1 MGSENALGRER
12 IFFMS
17 YRSRTSIILKLSF
30 CLLFAAFLMV
40 PLELKAKDG
49 GDEYRVRSG
58 DTLTRIARRYGVR
71 VENLAAANRISKD
84 STLRLGQVLVI
95 PESGVIYVRPG
106 DTIGALARTYHTTID
121 ELLEVNN
128 LKRNSIIRVG
138 QELILPGHEP
148 VSGGRKWGRPKQR
161 GVVHASRIGGATM
174 QMRLL
179 DASGR
184 PRAEARR
191 RLSVL
196 MQHRQTGAK
205 KLPDPRLLRVLTR
218 VSDYFGG
225 RRILIISGYRKPGG
239 YTRDTSRHTA
249 GQALDIRIP
258 GVPNTALRDYC
269 RRLSRTGC
277 GYYPRST
284 FVHIDVRQR
293 SAYWVD
299 WSRPGEA
306 PIYGKRPPEERTV
319 DDSASD
325 RDDDAPEISAS
336 EEA

>member
-17 YRSRTSIILKLSF
+17 HRRRTSILIKLS
-30 CLLFAAFLMV
+30 LFALFFAVFLV
-40 PLELKAKDG
+40 PFELRAKG
-49 GDEYRVRSG
+49 AGDEYRVRSG

-71 VENLAAANRISKD
+71 VENLAAANRISQD
-84 STLRLGQVLVI
+84 STLRLGQVLLI
-95 PESGVIYVRPG
+95 PESGVIYVQPG
-106 DTIGALARTYHTTID
+106 DTIGGLARTYHTTID

-128 LKRNSIIRVG
+128 LKRTSIIRIG

-148 VSGGRKWGRPKQR
+148 VKDGRKWGRPKQR
-161 GVVHASRIGGATM
+161 GLVHASRIGGASM

-179 DASGR
+179 DASGQ

-205 KLPDPRLLRVLTR
+205 KLPDARLLRVLTR
-218 VSDYFGG
+218 VSDHFGG

-269 RRLSRTGC
+269 RNLSRTGC

-306 PIYGKRPPEERTV
+306 PVYGKRPPEEREI
-319 DDSASD
+319 DDSANDTDEESSSGGD
-325 RDDDAPEISAS
+325 T